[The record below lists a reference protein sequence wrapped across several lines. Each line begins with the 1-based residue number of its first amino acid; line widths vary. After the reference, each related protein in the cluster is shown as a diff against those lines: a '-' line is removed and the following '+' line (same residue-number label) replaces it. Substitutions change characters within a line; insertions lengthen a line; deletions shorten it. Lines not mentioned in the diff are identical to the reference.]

1 MISFNTSRFG
11 RLEVTID
18 KVIHF
23 PNGLIGFPDVKRLI
37 LMDYND
43 TSIKWLQAV
52 DDPDV
57 AFIVMPPFEFFPDY
71 SLKIEKSIRKLLA
84 IDNEEDL
91 VTLAI
96 MRVDGGKV
104 TVNLQGPL
112 VINSINKKGIQIVNE
127 DSRFSCRM
135 LLNPVPASAEK

>member
-23 PNGLIGFPDVKRLI
+23 PNGLIGFPDVKRFI

-71 SLKIEKSIRKLLA
+71 SLKIERSIRNLLE
-84 IDNEEDL
+84 IDEEEDI
-91 VTLAI
+91 VTLTVL
-96 MRVDGGKV
+96 RVDGGKV
-104 TVNLQGPL
+104 TANLQGPL
-112 VINSINKKGIQIVNE
+112 VINSINKKGIQIINE
-127 DSRFSCRM
+127 DSRFSCRT
-135 LLNPVPASAEK
+135 LLNPVSVSAGK